1 LVVWN
6 LYMDDPYDCIH
17 RFFNSGRVE
26 YLVESS
32 NVNDDMIVQI
42 VKTYVEHVHV
52 HQYGDYFEPRDV
64 R

>member
-1 LVVWN
+1 
-6 LYMDDPYDCIH
+6 MDDRYDCIH

-42 VKTYVEHVHV
+42 VKTYVEHVHN
-52 HQYGDYFEPRDV
+52 YYIIG
-64 R
+64 

>member
-1 LVVWN
+1 
-6 LYMDDPYDCIH
+6 M
-17 RFFNSGRVE
+17 E

-52 HQYGDYFEPRDV
+52 R
-64 R
+64 